1 MIVEEIVLASSNE
14 SLSAQWAGFYPFFR
28 RLKGV
33 ALREAQLA
41 SRPPS
46 AQGSG
51 KERRSRCDSL
61 LEFF

>member
-1 MIVEEIVLASSNE
+1 MIAEEIALASSNK
-14 SLSAQWAGFYPFFR
+14 SLSAHWAGFYPFFR

-46 AQGSG
+46 AKVSG
-51 KERRSRCDSL
+51 KERRSRLGSL

>member
-1 MIVEEIVLASSNE
+1 MIAEEIALASPNE
-14 SLSAQWAGFYPFFR
+14 SLSAHWAGFYPFFR

-41 SRPPS
+41 SCPPS
-46 AQGSG
+46 AQVSG
-51 KERRSRCDSL
+51 KERRSRRDSL